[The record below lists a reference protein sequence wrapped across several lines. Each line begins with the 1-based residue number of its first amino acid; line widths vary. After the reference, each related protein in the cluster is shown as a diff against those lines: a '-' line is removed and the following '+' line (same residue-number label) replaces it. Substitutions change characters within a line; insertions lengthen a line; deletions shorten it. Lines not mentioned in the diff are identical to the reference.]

1 MVWYMYYTTTVCSYL
16 KKLTLLFC
24 STVCPGEIVWSGD
37 KLVGTDGFFRN
48 GCDNVSDNYYPA
60 ASL

>member
-1 MVWYMYYTTTVCSYL
+1 MVYVLYYYCVLLSQKTDT
-16 KKLTLLFC
+16 TLLFYC
-24 STVCPGEIVWSGD
+24 VSGDGEIVWSGD
-37 KLVGTDGFFRN
+37 KLVGTDGFFLN